1 MSETLSP
8 LSQDEHELDKHI
20 AEAGKE
26 LANQIPWE
34 KTHKD
39 LYDDTGALTTDGR
52 IAQAA
57 VNRVP
62 NPDFRTEHENGLLNA
77 LNASR
82 VRDTD
87 VAQEA
92 AHREKGY
99 RDYARSLDKLADSP
113 GHSELE
119 VEAKYAALSEKRQ
132 KAYRSVSKI
141 GRIARKLTGRP
152 MPDEL
157 LTLDDV
163 SDEDA
168 RLYVQNAAKET
179 RQRAYK
185 AGNEVIKSH
194 EK

>member
-1 MSETLSP
+1 MSEALSP
-8 LSQDEHELDKHI
+8 LSQDEHELDQHI

-26 LANQIPWE
+26 FANQIPWG
-34 KTHKD
+34 KTHGD

-82 VRDTD
+82 VHDIDIAR
-87 VAQEA
+87 EA
-92 AHREKGY
+92 AEREKGN

-113 GHSELE
+113 GHPELG
-119 VEAKYAALSEKRQ
+119 VEAKHAVLSEKRQ
-132 KAYRSVSKI
+132 RAYRSVSKI
-141 GRIARKLTGRP
+141 GRFARKLTGRP
-152 MPDEL
+152 MPGEH

-163 SDEDA
+163 SDNDA
-168 RLYVQNAAKET
+168 RLYVQNAAEKA
-179 RQRAYK
+179 RQRAHE
-185 AGNEVIKSH
+185 AGDEVVKSY

>member
-26 LANQIPWE
+26 LASQIPWE
-34 KTHKD
+34 KTHED

-82 VRDTD
+82 VHDVD
-87 VAQEA
+87 VAREA
-92 AHREKGY
+92 AEKEKGG
-99 RDYARSLDKLADSP
+99 RDYARSLDRLADNP
-113 GHSELE
+113 GHPELE
-119 VEAKYAALSEKRQ
+119 VEAKHAALSEKRQ
-132 KAYRSVSKI
+132 KANRSVSKI
-141 GRIARKLTGRP
+141 GRMARKLTGRP
-152 MPDEL
+152 MPGEH

-185 AGNEVIKSH
+185 AGNEVIESH